1 LLQQFLVDYQ
11 NTVLKAQQEVD
22 DGLATY
28 SQSRL
33 QTAFLYRGVEAA
45 IAALRIGAEQY
56 GQGVTS
62 FITLLTAEQNLLQA
76 QNSLAMASANI
87 SLGLLTAIFRAP
99 AADGRYVRTAIS

>member
-1 LLQQFLVDYQ
+1 LLQQLLVDYQ

-45 IAALRIGAEQY
+45 IAALRIGTEQY
-56 GQGVTS
+56 GQGATS
-62 FITLLTAEQNLLQA
+62 FIILLTAEQNLLQA
-76 QNSLAMASANI
+76 QNSLDI
-87 SLGLLTAIFRAP
+87 SLRLLTAIFRAP